1 MRLWKRELQRLA
13 DELGIEITVHHLPP
27 GTSKWNKIEHR
38 LFAYIS
44 QNWRAKPLVSYR
56 TIVSLIGATTTK
68 TGLAVRCELD
78 HRAYP
83 KGISVSDEDMAAL
96 NIHRDPFHG
105 EWNYTIRPH
114 KPEDDAVVL

>member
-1 MRLWKRELQRLA
+1 MK
-13 DELGIEITVHHLPP
+13 LPRA
-27 GTSKWNKIEHR
+27 TRQHR
-38 LFAYIS
+38 LFSYIS

-56 TIVSLIGATTTK
+56 TIISLIGATTTK
-68 TGLAVRCELD
+68 TGLTVRCEMD

-105 EWNYTIRPH
+105 EWNYII
-114 KPEDDAVVL
+114 KPQKEQNAAVIL